1 MNQEQRE
8 ISAKNLLENP
18 LFIEAFGVVEEELLT
33 LWKTT
38 GSIDIDQREAFWL
51 ALRLLERLKGHI
63 SSVVETGVMAK
74 MLEKQHPYI

>member
-8 ISAKNLLENP
+8 ISAQNLLANP
-18 LFIEAFGVVEEELLT
+18 LFIEAFSVVEEELLT

-51 ALRLLERLKGHI
+51 ALRLLERLKSTRSDTWSYG
-63 SSVVETGVMAK
+63 
-74 MLEKQHPYI
+74 LR